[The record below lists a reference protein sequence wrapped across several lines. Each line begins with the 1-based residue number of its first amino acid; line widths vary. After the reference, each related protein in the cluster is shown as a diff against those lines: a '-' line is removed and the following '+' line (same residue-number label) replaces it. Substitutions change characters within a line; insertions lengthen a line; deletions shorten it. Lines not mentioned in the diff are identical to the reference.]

1 MIEIREY
8 IGSDGRSPYARW
20 FDRLDARAAA
30 KVAIALVRL
39 QQGNVSNVKSVGAGV
54 QECRIDFGPG
64 YRVYFGRDGDTL
76 IVLLGGGTK
85 KRQRQDIETARVLW
99 QRYRQAKAREV

>member
-85 KRQRQDIETARVLW
+85 KRQRQDIETARVPW